1 MTDPLS
7 VTASVVGITS
17 FGITLCRTVLNFY
30 FSVKDS
36 RRDVRDLCESI
47 ERLQRTLNEVERII
61 RRSNHHRVAATV
73 FDNIQSCKVGLDR
86 LAHKM
91 EKSRKAMADSTV
103 LRLPAQ
109 LQYPFRE
116 STITRLREI
125 VSPELIGHLSLSLS
139 VLKLYVN
146 VCFYLDFMTHTSLVM
161 SQKPISKACR
171 RVYLTYMQTSAPCG
185 MKRSLL

>member
-17 FGITLCRTVLNFY
+17 FGISLCKNVLNFY
-30 FSVKDS
+30 LSVKDS
-36 RRDVRDLCESI
+36 RRDVRDLCELV
-47 ERLQRTLNEVERII
+47 ERLQRTLNDVERIVQ
-61 RRSNHHRVAATV
+61 RSSHHHVAPTV
-73 FDNIQSCKVGLDR
+73 SENLEACRVGLDR

-103 LRLPAQ
+103 RRLPAQ

-116 STITRLREI
+116 STIAKLREI
-125 VSPELIGHLSLSLS
+125 VSLELMGHLSLSLN

-146 VCFYLDFMTHTSLVM
+146 VCFSF
-161 SQKPISKACR
+161 
-171 RVYLTYMQTSAPCG
+171 
-185 MKRSLL
+185 